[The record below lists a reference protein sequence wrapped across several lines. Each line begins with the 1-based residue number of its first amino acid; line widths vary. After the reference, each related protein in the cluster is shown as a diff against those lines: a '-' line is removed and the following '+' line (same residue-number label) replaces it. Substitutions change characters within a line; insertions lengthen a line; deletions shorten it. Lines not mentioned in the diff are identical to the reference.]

1 MRGLSIWLYYII
13 YMDFTRLTNHIL
25 YNYVFEMFLDILFYV
40 KGENQN
46 ILILDINDENTT
58 YVFAS
63 ESIYVAYL
71 NLNIQ

>member
-1 MRGLSIWLYYII
+1 
-13 YMDFTRLTNHIL
+13 MDFTRLTNHIL